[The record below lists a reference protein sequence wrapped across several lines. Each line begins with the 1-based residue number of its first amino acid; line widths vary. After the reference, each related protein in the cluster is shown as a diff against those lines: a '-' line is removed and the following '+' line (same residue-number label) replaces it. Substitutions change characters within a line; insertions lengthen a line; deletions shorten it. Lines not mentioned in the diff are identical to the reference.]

1 MRIETTPAAG
11 PKMEHPGLVL
21 NAEGHAEVVQ
31 LAQVAATLK
40 TFGVDVYTWET
51 TEGVSRL
58 LVLCRCKT

>member
-1 MRIETTPAAG
+1 
-11 PKMEHPGLVL
+11 MEHPGLVL